1 MSSSVLGLDH
11 SAMVDQPH
19 QARDA
24 PGRLL
29 VYYGRLLAPLLA
41 GYLLFDKA
49 FAYLHLPGTPLY
61 VGELVLVVGVFG
73 SLAATGYLRATV
85 SDDPVMT
92 LLFAFFLWGLIR
104 LVPGLHTYGILAIRD
119 FALVYYCLFAFLTA
133 AAIMK
138 SPDMLGR
145 LVVQLTR
152 FVPWLLVWLPLGVV
166 LLTAISH
173 APNVPTT
180 QVSVLTHKP
189 GNFAIAAVIALGAMW
204 LFPSGRGS
212 RSRAVWSIVALLT
225 IVLAGTQNRG
235 GLLGAVAGAAVGL
248 ALVPN
253 RRWLMTRAVAVLS
266 IALVVGLL
274 LPVKIP
280 GAGGQGRTFSF
291 SQLVAN
297 VASIGGAQE
306 AGNLGGTVNFRG
318 QLWSEVIDK
327 QVADGRLN
335 DGYGFGVN
343 IAFLAGGLQAEGTPS
358 DPLRSPHNSHLDV
371 LARLGLIGLFMWL
384 ALWACWYWRM
394 VTHCRR
400 LAQRGLHAR
409 RQVAVLCLM
418 TVTAI
423 LVSSF
428 FDPQLEGAQV
438 AAVLWVAFGVG
449 LAVTSFRAWFGD
461 QDLRL
466 PPPRPPRGHN
476 GLHVP
481 PTVNV
486 PNVSSPS
493 FCHSGQDTLLFSQA
507 NQPLFI

>member
-1 MSSSVLGLDH
+1 MSSSVLGLDR
-11 SAMVDQPH
+11 SANVDRPD

-29 VYYGRLLAPLLA
+29 VYYGRLLPLLLA

-73 SLAATGYLRATV
+73 SLAATGYLRATI

-104 LVPGLHTYGILAIRD
+104 FVPGLRTYGITAIRD

-133 AAIMK
+133 AVLMK
-138 SPDMLGR
+138 APDLLGR
-145 LVVQLTR
+145 WVVQLTR

-166 LLTAISH
+166 ALTLVTH
-173 APNVPTT
+173 APKVPTT
-180 QVSVLTHKP
+180 PVSVLTHKP
-189 GNFAIAAVIALGAMW
+189 GNFAIAALIALGAMW

-248 ALVPN
+248 ALAPN
-253 RRWLMTRAVAVLS
+253 RRWLMTRAVAVIS
-266 IALVVGLL
+266 IAFVVGIL
-274 LPVKIP
+274 LPVKVP

-291 SQLVAN
+291 SQLVAS

-318 QLWSEVIDK
+318 QLWSQVIDK

-335 DGYGFGVN
+335 DGYGFGPN

-358 DPLRSPHNSHLDV
+358 DPLRSPHNSHLDI

-384 ALWACWYWRM
+384 ALWACWYWRI

-418 TVTAI
+418 TVTSI
-423 LVSSF
+423 QVSSF

-466 PPPRPPRGHN
+466 PSRP
-476 GLHVP
+476 
-481 PTVNV
+481 
-486 PNVSSPS
+486 
-493 FCHSGQDTLLFSQA
+493 
-507 NQPLFI
+507 